1 MKTGLEQ
8 LTTYAAYHR
17 DRRNIATHV
26 VGVPMIVFAVT
37 VLLSRPVIEIAGL
50 PVSVAWVAIAL
61 SSLYYIKLDSRLG
74 LMLSLVLVFFG
85 WAAAHVA
92 SMPTGIWLQVGLGCF
107 IVGWIIQFIGHYFEG
122 KKPAFVDDV
131 VGLLIG
137 PLFVLTEIAFAMGL
151 RNELRAG
158 IEARV
163 GPTLIRQLT

>member
-37 VLLSRPVIEIAGL
+37 VLLSRPLIEIAGL
-50 PVSVAWVAIAL
+50 PVSVAWIAIAL

-74 LMLSLVLVFFG
+74 LVLSLVLVLFG

-92 SMPTGIWLQVGLGCF
+92 SMPTSMWLQVGLGCF

-137 PLFVLTEIAFAMGL
+137 PLFVLTEMAFALGL

-158 IEARV
+158 IEAQV

>member
-37 VLLSRPVIEIAGL
+37 VLLSRPVIGVAGL
-50 PVSVAWVAIAL
+50 PVSVAWIAIAL
-61 SSLYYIKLDSRLG
+61 SSLYYIKLDARLG
-74 LMLSLVLVFFG
+74 LALSLVLVFFG
-85 WAAAHVA
+85 WGAAQVA
-92 SMPTGIWLQVGLGCF
+92 SMLTSIWLQVGLGSF
-107 IVGWIIQFIGHYFEG
+107 VVGWIFQFIGHYFEG

-137 PLFVLTEIAFAMGL
+137 PLFVLTEIVFALGL
-151 RNELRAG
+151 RGELRAD

-163 GPTLIRQLT
+163 GPTHIRQLA